1 MAQQLKT
8 VPVPELT
15 RLLDTAWH
23 ALDFL
28 PEPSLFPVPGS
39 IGDPKG
45 DLRRALEALQ
55 DRLEELL

>member
-1 MAQQLKT
+1 MAGLKT

-15 RLLDTAWH
+15 RLLDTVWH

-28 PEPSLFPVPGS
+28 PPPSLSPVPGS
-39 IGDPKG
+39 IRDPKG

-55 DRLEELL
+55 DRMEELP